1 LSARDRISRGKSNV
15 EQRTFTVPSDEE
27 RRK

>member
-1 LSARDRISRGKSNV
+1 LSARYRIALGKSNV